1 LKYCIIDKFPEEI
14 AKLKE
19 LRLLNLDRC
28 SIKSNNP
35 FEVIQKCPS
44 LEELYF
50 WDTFNDFCREITLPA
65 ALERYHL
72 NQDYLRIYNS
82 SLSKCVYLVNDN
94 LSEATF
100 KHVMQTAEHLKLQ
113 SIEKGWA
120 NIMPEIVPINQGM
133 NDLIELHLEE
143 DSQLQY
149 LVDTKDIIG
158 SQVPNVFSKLV
169 VLELIKMKNLEELCN
184 VPISFDSMNNLE
196 KLTIKSCRNLRSLFK
211 GILNLNL
218 CNLKTLTIEE
228 CSRLVSVFHLS
239 TSGSLPLLEKLN
251 IIYCHQLENIFTYER
266 RVDDAVEEILVPK
279 LKVVNIYRCA
289 KLTYIFDQQV
299 KLDSLIELGLGYLPK
314 FIDIFPK
321 SYHSIEG
328 SSNSISKPQKKLQVK
343 PFKSNIIFSWSPICC
358 YRYKFKGATS
368 TKVPLVYEDQQQAC
382 SIFTVIF
389 SIFFPL
395 TFDNIR
401 TL

>member
-1 LKYCIIDKFPEEI
+1 
-14 AKLKE
+14 
-19 LRLLNLDRC
+19 
-28 SIKSNNP
+28 
-35 FEVIQKCPS
+35 
-44 LEELYF
+44 
-50 WDTFNDFCREITLPA
+50 
-65 ALERYHL
+65 
-72 NQDYLRIYNS
+72 
-82 SLSKCVYLVNDN
+82 
-94 LSEATF
+94 
-100 KHVMQTAEHLKLQ
+100 
-113 SIEKGWA
+113 
-120 NIMPEIVPINQGM
+120 
-133 NDLIELHLEE
+133 
-143 DSQLQY
+143 
-149 LVDTKDIIG
+149 
-158 SQVPNVFSKLV
+158 
-169 VLELIKMKNLEELCN
+169 LEELCN